1 MVLIVSTGCYF
12 VTGIIGYK
20 VVAFLLLVTL
30 SLLTLFFDILPIQ
43 DSELPSI
50 ERMIMKLHFWL
61 KDASLSEEKGFG
73 LDTNNV
79 TIEKFPLIVGRVTAV
94 NLKRIE

>member
-1 MVLIVSTGCYF
+1 MIVSIGCYF
-12 VTGIIGYK
+12 LTGIIGYK

-43 DSELPSI
+43 DNELPFM

-79 TIEKFPLIVGRVTAV
+79 TVEKFPLIVGPVTAV
-94 NLKRIE
+94 KLQRIE